1 MSCESVR
8 FRSSFLE
15 EISYNKVM
23 FIVGLLRWW
32 YTIGWSQRARMV
44 LARLDKTM
52 DFFSIGLLLR
62 TMFSL
67 FRQDGAGSVDG
78 PLSIKFQAF
87 LGRVIS
93 RVIGAVVR
101 TVVLLVGVI
110 TIALQAILGVLV
122 LSLWAAVPAMPVVG
136 FVFMVGGWVPWQS

>member
-1 MSCESVR
+1 
-8 FRSSFLE
+8 
-15 EISYNKVM
+15 
-23 FIVGLLRWW
+23 
-32 YTIGWSQRARMV
+32 MV

-110 TIALQAILGVLV
+110 TIALQALLGILV
-122 LSLWAAVPAMPVVG
+122 LSLWVAVPAMPVVG
-136 FVFMVGGWVPWQS
+136 FVLMIGGWVPWQS